1 MISHKP
7 PVQASSAKLLMGQS
21 VTPMAFVRGMARA
34 LSKSLLPLNAWLE
47 KAQITPDQLE
57 QPLATITAAQM
68 EVASEWAMRAL
79 NDEALGWFERAL
91 PWGSYGMLARA
102 SMGANNLGIAMR
114 RWSRHHGLLTS
125 LVALHITTRPDALI
139 DITITDLGVDPRLQE
154 FCHVTLLRNMLGFA
168 SWAVDSRLSLHSAS
182 FGFTEPAHAAAYD
195 VLFQCPVTFGAS
207 HTGMTLASN
216 YLELPLRRDELA
228 LNTMLQRALP
238 LTVRHYRRDRL
249 LVQQVQQLL
258 GSDRPAPTA
267 DDLANQ
273 LNMSTRSLYRQLQV
287 EGASW
292 QQLKTQHAMTL
303 ARLALLTHNWPI
315 KQVASHCG
323 FANEK
328 SFIRAFRQHT
338 GHSPAA
344 FRQRK

>member
-1 MISHKP
+1 
-7 PVQASSAKLLMGQS
+7 
-21 VTPMAFVRGMARA
+21 
-34 LSKSLLPLNAWLE
+34 
-47 KAQITPDQLE
+47 
-57 QPLATITAAQM
+57 
-68 EVASEWAMRAL
+68 
-79 NDEALGWFERAL
+79 LGWFERAL

-125 LVALHITTRPDALI
+125 LVALHITPRPDALI
-139 DITITDLGVDPRLQE
+139 DITITDLGVEPKLQE

-182 FGFTEPAHAAAYD
+182 FAFTEPAHAAAYD

-207 HTGMTLASN
+207 HTHMTLASN
-216 YLELPLRRDELA
+216 YLDLPLRRDELA

-273 LNMSTRSLYRQLQV
+273 LNMSTRSLYRQLQE

-328 SFIRAFRQHT
+328 SFMRAFRQHT

-344 FRQRK
+344 FRRRK

>member
-1 MISHKP
+1 MISRKP
-7 PVQASSAKLLMGQS
+7 PAQPQSAKLLMGQS

-34 LSKSLLPLNAWLE
+34 LSKAQLPLNAWLE
-47 KAQITPDQLE
+47 KAQITPDQLD

-102 SMGANNLGIAMR
+102 SMGAHNLGTAMR

-125 LVALHITTRPDALI
+125 LVALHITPRPDALI
-139 DITITDLGVDPRLQE
+139 DITITDLGVEPKLQE

-182 FGFTEPAHAAAYD
+182 FAFTEPAHAAAYD

-207 HTGMTLASN
+207 HTHMTLASN
-216 YLELPLRRDELA
+216 YLDLPLRRDELA

-273 LNMSTRSLYRQLQV
+273 LNMSTRSLYRQLQE

>member
-1 MISHKP
+1 MISRKP
-7 PVQASSAKLLMGQS
+7 PVQPQSAKLLMGQS
-21 VTPMAFVRGMARA
+21 VTPMAFVRGMACA
-34 LSKSLLPLNAWLE
+34 LSKAQLPLNAWLE

-102 SMGANNLGIAMR
+102 SMGAHNLGIAMR

-125 LVALHITTRPDALI
+125 LVALHITPRPDALI
-139 DITITDLGVDPRLQE
+139 DITITDLGVEPKLQE
-154 FCHVTLLRNMLGFA
+154 FCHITLLRNMLGFA

-182 FGFTEPAHAAAYD
+182 FAFTKPAHAAAYD

-207 HTGMTLASN
+207 HTHMTLASN
-216 YLELPLRRDELA
+216 YLDLPLRRDELA

-273 LNMSTRSLYRQLQV
+273 LNMSTRSLYRQLQE

-328 SFIRAFRQHT
+328 SFMRAFRQHT

-344 FRQRK
+344 FRHRK